1 MKKTEIGS
9 TNLFAMSNK
18 ASDQLHKLIKS
29 LSKPE
34 KRYFKV
40 FSSRHI
46 IGDENN
52 YQTLFDAIDR
62 QEDYDEEK
70 LMKKFKDKSFVNRFS
85 IAKNRL
91 YNAILKSLDSFH
103 ANSSIE
109 AQIHRQVHAAEILY
123 NKSLYDQ
130 SLKVLN
136 SAKKV
141 AEKHEMYT
149 VLAEISRWEKRIIEK
164 NNYDDIKSVDE
175 LNVIMQN
182 DIELF
187 EKLKINSELW
197 NIKSKIFSQL
207 YRQGKVRS
215 EAETKEF
222 KGLLDDAKSRL
233 EEKNI
238 GLENEYM
245 LRHIS
250 SAYHFAL
257 GEYENCYPYLVENIK
272 AIQEYPHLFEEE
284 PGIYLSVLSNTIYVG
299 MRLGKWKDAF
309 EHLEQLRAYPATL
322 AERMT
327 EDLEIRLFSLG
338 KSTELTL
345 YAQSG
350 EFEKGLEIIP
360 EIRLGLAAFNENLSN
375 VRKAHFYFNIAV
387 IYFGLEQYHESLKWV
402 NKLLNNVDIDK
413 TKDIHCIAQILN
425 LVIHLELGNK
435 ELLPY
440 TLRSTQRF
448 LATRNKVFA
457 FETIMLDF
465 VNEMLKKRTNKS
477 NDDLYTDLQA
487 QLQELKQNPFEQ
499 FVFEYFDFLSWAKSK
514 VSGKKFREQ
523 LAA

>member
-1 MKKTEIGS
+1 
-9 TNLFAMSNK
+9 MSNK

-29 LSKPE
+29 MSKPE

-52 YQTLFDAIDR
+52 YQTLFDAIDK
-62 QEDYDEEK
+62 QEEYDEEK
-70 LMKKFKDKSFVNRFS
+70 LLKKLKDKGFVNRFS

-91 YNAILKSLDSFH
+91 YNALLKSLDSFH
-103 ANSSIE
+103 SNSSIE

-130 SLKVLN
+130 SLKVLH
-136 SAKKV
+136 SARKV
-141 AEKHEMYT
+141 AEKHELFT
-149 VLAEISRWEKRIIEK
+149 VLIEISKWEKRILEK
-164 NNYDDIKSVDE
+164 GNYDDIQEMSELDE
-175 LNVIMQN
+175 IFRRDME
-182 DIELF
+182 IH
-187 EKLKINSELW
+187 EKLKTTEELW

-207 YRQGKVRS
+207 YRQGKVRT
-215 EAETKEF
+215 EEETRHF
-222 KGLLDDAKSRL
+222 KKLIDDAHQRL
-233 EEKNI
+233 AKQEI
-238 GLENEYM
+238 GVENEYL

-257 GEYENCYPYLVENIK
+257 GEYSLCYPFLKENIEI
-272 AIQEYPHLFEEE
+272 IQQHPHLFEEE

-299 MRLGKWKDAF
+299 MRLGQWDEAF
-309 EHLEQLRAYPATL
+309 KYLDELRAFPQTL
-322 AERMT
+322 AERMN

-338 KSTELTL
+338 KSTELAL

-360 EIRLGLAAFNENLSN
+360 EIKLGLGAFQEHLSN

-387 IYFGLEQYHESLKWV
+387 IYFGLEQYHEALKWV

-413 TKDIHCIAQILN
+413 SKDIHCIAQILN

-448 LATRNKVFA
+448 LATRNKVFE
-457 FETIMLDF
+457 FENVMLSF

-477 NDDLYTDLQA
+477 NEDLYSDLVE
-487 QLQELKQNPFEQ
+487 QLQVLRSNPFEQ
-499 FVFEYFDFLSWAKSK
+499 FVFEYFDFHSWAKSK
-514 VSGKKFREQ
+514 AEGKKFREQ
-523 LAA
+523 LVA

>member
-1 MKKTEIGS
+1 
-9 TNLFAMSNK
+9 MSNK

-52 YQTLFDAIDR
+52 YQTLFDAIDK
-62 QEDYDEEK
+62 QEEYDEEK
-70 LMKKFKDKSFVNRFS
+70 LMKKFKDKSFVSRFS

-103 ANSSIE
+103 SNSSIE

-130 SLKVLN
+130 SMKVLT
-136 SAKKV
+136 SAKKS

-164 NNYDDIKSVDE
+164 NSYDDVQSVEE
-175 LNVIMQN
+175 LDLIMKN
-182 DIELF
+182 DLELF
-187 EKLKINSELW
+187 EKLRIHSELW
-197 NIKSKIFSQL
+197 NIKSKVFSQL

-215 EAETKEF
+215 EAETQEYRQLLEDARKRFEGKE
-222 KGLLDDAKSRL
+222 
-233 EEKNI
+233 I
-238 GLENEYM
+238 GVENEYM
-245 LRHIS
+245 MRHIS

-257 GEYENCYPYLVENIK
+257 GEYDKCYPYLEENIQ
-272 AIQEYPHLFEEE
+272 AINAHPHLFEEE
-284 PGIYLSVLSNTIYVG
+284 PGIFLSVLSNTIYVG

-309 EHLEQLRAYPATL
+309 AYLEQLRAYPTTL
-322 AERMT
+322 QDRLN
-327 EDLEIRLFSLG
+327 EDLEIRLFALG

-360 EIRLGLAAFNENLSN
+360 EIKLGLGAFNDHLSN

-387 IYFGLEQYHESLKWV
+387 IYFGLEQYHEALKWV

-440 TLRSTQRF
+440 TMRSTQRF
-448 LATRNKVFA
+448 LQTRNKVFA
-457 FETIMLDF
+457 FEAIMLDF
-465 VNEMLKKRTNKS
+465 VNEMLKKRTSKS
-477 NDDLYTDLQA
+477 NEDLYVDLEK
-487 QLQELKQNPFEQ
+487 QLEALKSNPFEQ
-499 FVFEYFDFLSWAKSK
+499 FVFEYFDFLSWARSK